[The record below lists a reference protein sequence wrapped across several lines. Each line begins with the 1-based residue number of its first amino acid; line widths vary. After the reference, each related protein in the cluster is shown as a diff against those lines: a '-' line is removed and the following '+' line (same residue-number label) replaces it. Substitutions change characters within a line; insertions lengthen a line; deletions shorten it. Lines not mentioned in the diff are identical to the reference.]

1 MDKFSEKTGVQGK
14 WTIEVH
20 DALTGELVRRQVK
33 TNLIPTVGLAA
44 MAAQFAATHSKEV
57 GDNLYIAVGSDGTAP
72 NLADTQLGTEVARKA
87 VGSNSSAGAIATIAV
102 FFAAGEATGTH
113 AEAGLFG
120 DGNTTEATA
129 VADSGILYSHVLF
142 SETVGASQT
151 LTLTFE
157 LTYS

>member
-1 MDKFSEKTGVQGK
+1 MNKFSEKTGVKGK

-20 DALTGELVRRQVK
+20 DALTGELVSRQVK
-33 TNLIPTVGLAA
+33 TNLIPTVGLSA
-44 MAAQFAATHSKEV
+44 MAAQFASAHTKDI

-72 NLADTQLGTEVARKA
+72 VLADTKLGTEVARKA
-87 VGSNSSAGAIATIAV
+87 VGSNASSGAVATIAV

-120 DGNTTEATA
+120 DGNTTEASA

-142 SETVGASQT
+142 SETVGASNT
-151 LTLTFE
+151 LTLTVEF
-157 LTYS
+157 TYV